1 MMKIARELSNGI
13 VIFAGIAIYFLAIEF
28 LGFSHIL
35 YLRMFNALILFY
47 GVNRTLK
54 ANFTDGKSGYVS
66 NLISAGLTALLGVL
80 ISVGGLLLY
89 IYIRGGDS
97 YINTLSK
104 DFLFGGKPT
113 ANQYCIGVLFEGLAS
128 AVIVV
133 FVTMQLWRNKTSTQD
148 S

>member
-1 MMKIARELSNGI
+1 MKIARELSNGI
-13 VIFAGIAIYFLAIEF
+13 IIFAGIAIYFLVIEF
-28 LGFSHIL
+28 LGLSHIL

-54 ANFTDGKSGYVS
+54 ANFKEGKSGYVT
-66 NLISAGLTALLGVL
+66 NLLSAGLTAVLGVL
-80 ISVGGLLLY
+80 LSVGGLLFY
-89 IYIRGGDS
+89 IYLRGGDS
-97 YINTLSK
+97 YVDTLSV
-104 DFLFGGKPT
+104 DLFGGKLR

-133 FVTMQLWRNKTSTQD
+133 FVTMQLWRQKTSTQD

>member
-1 MMKIARELSNGI
+1 MKIARELSNGI
-13 VIFAGIAIYFLAIEF
+13 IIFAGIAIYFLVIEF
-28 LGFSHIL
+28 FGLSHIL
-35 YLRMFNALILFY
+35 YLRMFNALIVFY

-54 ANFTDGKSGYVS
+54 ANLAEAKSGYVS
-66 NLISAGLTALLGVL
+66 NLLSAGTTAILGVL
-80 ISVGGLLLY
+80 LSVIGLFFY
-89 IYIRGGDS
+89 IYLRGGVN
-97 YINTLSK
+97 YIDTLSE

-133 FVTMQLWRNKTSTQD
+133 FITMQLWRNKTSTQD